1 MANILLINANT
12 VYHIGNAALLES
24 TIEQLKTNFPE
35 AKITIL
41 AFDPD
46 SIAKMFPEHNVLECL
61 WAVPISSYSK
71 IGKIIWAVRESLWML
86 INTLNYFFLAKM
98 HFLINPK
105 RYTLSPSKRAVLN
118 AYSESDIVVSISGEM
133 LSDHNWKRL
142 PLFLYGYWLGH
153 AMGKI
158 VAIYPQSIGPLDK
171 KLTKLIVRYV
181 LRKCDVI
188 FPRDRMSLANV
199 NKLRIP
205 ESKVLLVPDV
215 AVNQPCI
222 SPNEAKILFNKEGVD
237 LSKRPLVGITLSK
250 FKESD
255 YQSYFFAIKKLCDFI
270 VTDMK
275 GMVVLI
281 SPNMPYKQEVSDFS
295 LAQGLYKNFSCK
307 DNVKLL
313 SNLYSPSELKGMLGE
328 LDLFISTRM
337 HASILSTMR
346 GTPTITINTQPK
358 LKGYMEMISQE
369 MWAYEIE
376 DFTIEKAKQ
385 MVRDI
390 LANSEQVREGLVK
403 AKREVGS
410 NALMATTVLKDI
422 YGRKHKES
430 DLDNR

>member
-1 MANILLINANT
+1 VVNILLLDANT
-12 VYHIGNAALLES
+12 VYHTGNAALIES
-24 TIEQLKTNFPE
+24 TIEQLKTQFSE
-35 AKITIL
+35 TKITIL

-46 SIAKMFPEHNVLECL
+46 SIAKMFPEHKTLECL
-61 WAVPISSYSK
+61 WATPVSSYSRTEK
-71 IGKIIWAVRESLWML
+71 IKWAVCESMWTLV
-86 INTLNYFFLAKM
+86 NTLNYSLLAKM
-98 HFLINPK
+98 RVLINPQK
-105 RYTLSPSKRAVLN
+105 YTFSSSKIAALK
-118 AYSESDIVVSISGEM
+118 AFSDADIIVSISGEM
-133 LSDHNWKRL
+133 LSSHNWKRL
-142 PLFLYGYWLGH
+142 PLFLYGYWLSH

-158 VAIYPQSIGPLDK
+158 VAIYPQSIGPFDK

-188 FPRDRMSLANV
+188 FPRDRISLANI

-205 ESKVLLVPDV
+205 ESKVHLVPDV

-222 SPNEAKILFNKEGVD
+222 SSNEAKNLFNKEGVD
-237 LSKRPLVGITLSK
+237 FSKRPLVGITLSK

-270 VTDMK
+270 VHDIK

-295 LAQGLYKNFSCK
+295 LAQGLYKNISCK
-307 DNVKLL
+307 NNVRLL

-369 MWAYEIE
+369 AWSCEIE

-385 MVRDI
+385 MVREI
-390 LANSEQVREGLVK
+390 LANSEQVRESLVK
-403 AKREVGS
+403 AKCEVGS
-410 NALMATTVLKDI
+410 KALMATTVLKDI
-422 YGRKHKES
+422 YIRKHKGS